1 MPFITSLRENAPTS
15 KDLKLLTEFA
25 SESEGALEISKLQ
38 KLIVVGTSYQP
49 LIYGIKE
56 KTDASFDDLLELV
69 EAVIVNVKNNPE
81 LADSLVNLN
90 LY

>member
-1 MPFITSLRENAPTS
+1 MPFVTWLRENAPTS

-25 SESEGALEISKLQ
+25 AESEGALEISKLQ

-56 KTDASFDDLLELV
+56 KTDFNHLLELV
-69 EAVIVNVKNNPE
+69 EAVIANVKNNPE